1 MFACFLLACLHP
13 VNGNIHE
20 IQIMFLYETVMHAYW
35 KFNCQSIYLLLYY
48 TVIIYR
54 LSTVAL

>member
-1 MFACFLLACLHP
+1 M
-13 VNGNIHE
+13 HE
-20 IQIMFLYETVMHAYW
+20 IQIVFLYETVVPAHW

-54 LSTVAL
+54 LSTVELQNYVLNTNTKMKMQ